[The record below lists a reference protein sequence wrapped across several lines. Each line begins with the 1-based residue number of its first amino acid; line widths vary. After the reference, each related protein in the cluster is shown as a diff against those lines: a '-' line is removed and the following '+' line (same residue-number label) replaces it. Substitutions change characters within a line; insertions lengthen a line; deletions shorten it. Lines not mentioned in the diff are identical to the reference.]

1 VETTILTEIAIDQ
14 SEAGPEPAPSYRL
27 VLMHQ
32 PVRIVALSRFLS
44 RMAGQIMSY
53 GIMVFLA
60 AGGASQ
66 LEISF
71 AKSAAFLAA
80 LLFGLQGGLLA
91 DSRPKRQI
99 LLVGFVLLGGVC
111 LATPFLLGTSSADL
125 LVVIFLAS
133 AINQVVSPGLKS
145 IVAIVSSPA
154 EMATTGALVNI
165 VGSIGSSIGSTL
177 IAPVLIKQSGIE
189 AILIV
194 SGVFYLLSAVR
205 IYKLPA
211 AEELGKRETTRKLR
225 ELDWKPRALSLRYN
239 ADWIMAN
246 RPVASMLLV
255 AALSAALL
263 QGVTAL
269 VPLFVRDVLDADP
282 TNSVYIFVLSGVG
295 FFVGA
300 ALSPRLIGR
309 FGERRV
315 AVVSL
320 TMMAVSILLLSV
332 IDLVATP
339 LSYISPLRLLNVFFD
354 ANLSNAILAAGLIAF
369 PANLGSTMC
378 LQAVQV
384 YINRYVPENEQGG
397 IFGLQQVQENALN
410 LIVILLLGG
419 ISMVIGP
426 QYVFFFAPI
435 VVGLL
440 GLALLFYSFRHT
452 TGHTPHLSE
461 SIDFLIHDVPPADI
475 HDIGGKTPPSGEDS

>member
-1 VETTILTEIAIDQ
+1 
-14 SEAGPEPAPSYRL
+14 
-27 VLMHQ
+27 
-32 PVRIVALSRFLS
+32 
-44 RMAGQIMSY
+44 MAGQIMSY

-71 AKSAAFLAA
+71 AKAAAFLAA
-80 LLFGLQGGLLA
+80 LLFGLQGGMLA

-99 LLVGFVLLGGVC
+99 LLAGFVLLGAVS
-111 LATPFLLGTSSADL
+111 LVVPFILGTNGGDL
-125 LVVIFLAS
+125 LVIIFLSS

-145 IVAIVSSPA
+145 IVAIVSTSA

-189 AILIV
+189 SILIV

-211 AEELGKRETTRKLR
+211 AETLGKQETVRKLG

-239 ADWIMAN
+239 ANWIMAN

-269 VPLFVRDVLDADP
+269 VPLYVRDVLDADP

-300 ALSPRLIGR
+300 AFSPRLIER

-320 TMMAVSILLLSV
+320 AMMAISILLLSM

-339 LSYISPLRLLNVFFD
+339 LSYISPLRLLNIFFD
-354 ANLSNAILAAGLIAF
+354 TNLSNAILAAGLIAF

-384 YINRYVPENEQGG
+384 YINRYVPETQQGG

-435 VVGLL
+435 VVGAV

-452 TGHTPHLSE
+452 TGHTPHLLE
-461 SIDFLIHDVPPADI
+461 SVDFLIRDVPPAEI
-475 HDIGGKTPPSGEDS
+475 HDIGGKPPSNEEHS